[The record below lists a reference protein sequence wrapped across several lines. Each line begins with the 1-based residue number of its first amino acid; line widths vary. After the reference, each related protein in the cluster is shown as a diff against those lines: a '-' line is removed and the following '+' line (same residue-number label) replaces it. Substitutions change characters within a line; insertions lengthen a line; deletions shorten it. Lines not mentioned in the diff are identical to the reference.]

1 MKNQTAARSSI
12 LQPVRQPRTAGNGG
26 QAQTLRRHDSGADG
40 HRGRH
45 NGSIPEFCR
54 IGQTDTD
61 RGQTA
66 AHVDTLEGIRAQQ
79 IRPDLNKY
87 FCIE

>member
-1 MKNQTAARSSI
+1 MK
-12 LQPVRQPRTAGNGG
+12 
-26 QAQTLRRHDSGADG
+26 D
-40 HRGRH
+40 
-45 NGSIPEFCR
+45 
-54 IGQTDTD
+54 
-61 RGQTA
+61 QTA